1 MSFLPTFSGNLET
14 LTVSVT
20 FAYLIGSIPSG
31 IIWAKFFKLGSL
43 KNIGSGNIGATNVL
57 RTGNKIAAFLTLI
70 CDAGKGFVAVFLAE
84 MFTQELTVQAVCL
97 FVFIGHCFPIWLK
110 FKGGKGVATY
120 IGIVSSINLLF
131 GLITCMI
138 WLLSATMS
146 RMSSLSAL
154 ISAIFGPILVYFLLD
169 SSYLSMSIALTFLIF
184 WTHKTNIYRI
194 LNGTEPSINV
204 ILK

>member
-1 MSFLPTFSGNLET
+1 MSFVPTFSENLET

-57 RTGNKIAAFLTLI
+57 RTGNRIAAFLTLL

-131 GLITCMI
+131 GFITCMI

-146 RMSSLSAL
+146 RTSSLSAL
-154 ISAIFGPILVYFLLD
+154 ISAVFGPILVYFILD
-169 SSYLSMSIALTFLIF
+169 SSYFVISIALTFLIF

>member
-84 MFTQELTVQAVCL
+84 IFTQELTVQAVCL

-194 LNGTEPSINV
+194 FNGTEPSINV

>member
-1 MSFLPTFSGNLET
+1 MSFVPTFSENLET

-57 RTGNKIAAFLTLI
+57 RTGNRIAAFSTLF

-84 MFTQELTVQAVCL
+84 MFTQELTIQAVCL

-131 GLITCMI
+131 GFITCMI
-138 WLLSATMS
+138 WLLSAAMS
-146 RMSSLSAL
+146 RTSSLSAL
-154 ISAIFGPILVYFLLD
+154 ISAVFGPILVYFILD
-169 SSYLSMSIALTFLIF
+169 SSYLGISIVLTFLIF

>member
-1 MSFLPTFSGNLET
+1 MSFVPTFSENLET

-57 RTGNKIAAFLTLI
+57 RTGNRIAAFLTLF

-84 MFTQELTVQAVCL
+84 MFTQELTIQAVCL

-120 IGIVSSINLLF
+120 IGIVSSMNLLF
-131 GLITCMI
+131 GFITCMI
-138 WLLSATMS
+138 WLLTATML

-154 ISAIFGPILVYFLLD
+154 ISAVFGPILVYFILD
-169 SSYLSMSIALTFLIF
+169 SSYLGISIVLTFLIF

>member
-1 MSFLPTFSGNLET
+1 MSFVPTLSENLET

-57 RTGNKIAAFLTLI
+57 RTGNRIAAFLTLL

-120 IGIVSSINLLF
+120 IGIVSSINVLF
-131 GLITCMI
+131 GFITCMI

-154 ISAIFGPILVYFLLD
+154 ISAVFGPILVYFILD
-169 SSYLSMSIALTFLIF
+169 SSYLGISIVLTFLIF

>member
-57 RTGNKIAAFLTLI
+57 RTGNKVASFLTLI

-84 MFTQELTVQAVCL
+84 IFTQELTVQAVCL

-120 IGIVSSINLLF
+120 IGIVSSMNLLF

-138 WLLSATMS
+138 WLLTATML
-146 RMSSLSAL
+146 RISSLSAL
-154 ISAIFGPILVYFLLD
+154 ISAVFGPILVYFILD
-169 SSYLSMSIALTFLIF
+169 SSYLGISIVLTFLIF

>member
-43 KNIGSGNIGATNVL
+43 KNIGSGNTGATNVL

-84 MFTQELTVQAVCL
+84 IFTQELTVQAVCL

-154 ISAIFGPILVYFLLD
+154 ISAVFGPILVYFILD
-169 SSYLSMSIALTFLIF
+169 SSYLGISIVLTFLIF

>member
-57 RTGNKIAAFLTLI
+57 RTGNKIAAFLTLF

-84 MFTQELTVQAVCL
+84 IFTQELTVQAVCL

-154 ISAIFGPILVYFLLD
+154 ISATFGPILIYFMLD
-169 SSYLSMSIALTFLIF
+169 PSYLGISIALTFLIF

>member
-70 CDAGKGFVAVFLAE
+70 CDAGKGSSDFSRNDFNSKRPFSRFLNPRFFVN
-84 MFTQELTVQAVCL
+84 T
-97 FVFIGHCFPIWLK
+97 
-110 FKGGKGVATY
+110 
-120 IGIVSSINLLF
+120 
-131 GLITCMI
+131 
-138 WLLSATMS
+138 
-146 RMSSLSAL
+146 
-154 ISAIFGPILVYFLLD
+154 
-169 SSYLSMSIALTFLIF
+169 
-184 WTHKTNIYRI
+184 I
-194 LNGTEPSINV
+194 LNSD
-204 ILK
+204 L

>member
-57 RTGNKIAAFLTLI
+57 RTGNKVASFLTLI

-84 MFTQELTVQAVCL
+84 IFTQELTVQAVCL

-131 GLITCMI
+131 GFITCMI

-154 ISAIFGPILVYFLLD
+154 ISALFGPILVYFILD
-169 SSYLSMSIALTFLIF
+169 SSYLGISIVLTFLIF

>member
-84 MFTQELTVQAVCL
+84 IFTQELTVQAVCL

-154 ISAIFGPILVYFLLD
+154 ISATFGPILIYFMLD
-169 SSYLSMSIALTFLIF
+169 SSYLGISIARTFLIF

>member
-84 MFTQELTVQAVCL
+84 IFTQELTVQAVCL

-154 ISAIFGPILVYFLLD
+154 ISATFGPILVYFMLD
-169 SSYLSMSIALTFLIF
+169 PSYLGMSIALTFLIF

>member
-1 MSFLPTFSGNLET
+1 MSFVPTLSENLET

-57 RTGNKIAAFLTLI
+57 RTGNRIAAFLTLL

-120 IGIVSSINLLF
+120 IGIVSSMNLLF
-131 GLITCMI
+131 GFITCMI

-146 RMSSLSAL
+146 RTSSLSAL
-154 ISAIFGPILVYFLLD
+154 ISAVFGPILVYFILD
-169 SSYLSMSIALTFLIF
+169 SSYLGISIVLTFLIF